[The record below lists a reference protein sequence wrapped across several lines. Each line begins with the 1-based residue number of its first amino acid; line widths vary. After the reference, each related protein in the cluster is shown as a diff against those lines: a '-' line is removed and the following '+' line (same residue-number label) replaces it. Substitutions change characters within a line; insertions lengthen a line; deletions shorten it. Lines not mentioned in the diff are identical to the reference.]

1 MIEKSGALA
10 SGESEREKGSVQTE
24 GVQCHVPTAREGEVE
39 TTSHENEG
47 NGFPRRR
54 MVGGE
59 KHGGFALMTAKFTN
73 SKVATQSVACSQQ
86 NSRRISRHNTDC
98 GIQGQ
103 SE

>member
-10 SGESEREKGSVQTE
+10 RRESEREKGSVQTE

-47 NGFPRRR
+47 NSFPRRR

-59 KHGGFALMTAKFTN
+59 KHGGFALMTGQTYEQQRSDAKRGVRPAEQQKKLEAQHGLRN
-73 SKVATQSVACSQQ
+73 SGTV
-86 NSRRISRHNTDC
+86 
-98 GIQGQ
+98 
-103 SE
+103 